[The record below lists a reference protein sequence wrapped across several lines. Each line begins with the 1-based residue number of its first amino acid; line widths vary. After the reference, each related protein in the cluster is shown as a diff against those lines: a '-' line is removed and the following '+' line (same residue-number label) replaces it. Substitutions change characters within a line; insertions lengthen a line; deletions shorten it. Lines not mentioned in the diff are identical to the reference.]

1 MHIVDKVSQFCWPL
15 STRIV
20 FDISFHVQQKFEI
33 TNKKTKKLSSHSSTL
48 RKSCGEEKKVMNKLK
63 KASPSQKQKHKCRSE
78 TTLKSRFQDNLR
90 SQIKVNLIL
99 NLICLTTSIQS
110 MI

>member
-1 MHIVDKVSQFCWPL
+1 M
-15 STRIV
+15 
-20 FDISFHVQQKFEI
+20 
-33 TNKKTKKLSSHSSTL
+33 SSHSSTL

-78 TTLKSRFQDNLR
+78 TTLESRFQDNLR

-99 NLICLTTSIQS
+99 NLICLTASIQS

>member
-1 MHIVDKVSQFCWPL
+1 
-15 STRIV
+15 
-20 FDISFHVQQKFEI
+20 
-33 TNKKTKKLSSHSSTL
+33 
-48 RKSCGEEKKVMNKLK
+48 MNKLK